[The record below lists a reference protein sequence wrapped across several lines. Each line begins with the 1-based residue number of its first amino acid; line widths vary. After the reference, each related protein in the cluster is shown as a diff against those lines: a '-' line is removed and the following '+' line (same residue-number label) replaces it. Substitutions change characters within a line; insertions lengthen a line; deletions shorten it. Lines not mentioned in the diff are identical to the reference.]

1 MVKMTGMGPTD
12 NSEITILTREECFNR
27 LAEVP
32 VGRISV
38 SIDALPVIFPVHFA
52 LEDESV
58 LFRTVRGTKLDT
70 AATDAVVAFQA
81 DASDSRAGGWW
92 SVLLQGI
99 ATPVRDGEEETQTW
113 NPAPWHGAGRRQPKR
128 LLRIDTDAMRGR
140 FFRDDLHLPDPD
152 SA

>member
-1 MVKMTGMGPTD
+1 MGPTD
-12 NSEITILTREECFNR
+12 DWETTILTREECFHR

-38 SIDALPVIFPVHFA
+38 SIDALPVILPVHFA

-99 ATPVRDGEEETQTW
+99 ASPVRDGEDESHRGNLT
-113 NPAPWHGAGRRQPKR
+113 PWPGADRRQPTR

-140 FFRDDLHLPDPD
+140 FFRDDLHLPGPD